1 MRTEYLR
8 LFGSGGSGRWVVV
21 LVVVFGVGIG
31 VVGAAVVGFLV
42 VGGAGAGGGGG
53 ADLSTHFCSQYA
65 NLCVTP
71 PGQLY
76 LVQSPSLHSM

>member
-1 MRTEYLR
+1 M
-8 LFGSGGSGRWVVV
+8 VVG
-21 LVVVFGVGIG
+21 FGVGIG
-31 VVGAAVVGFLV
+31 VVGGFGVVVGAAVVGFLV
-42 VGGAGAGGGGG
+42 VGGGVAGGGGG

-65 NLCVTP
+65 NLCVPP